1 MGWKLWESI
10 SVSYIQDYFEYIL
23 KNNEEKTESFSIRI
37 CVYKIGNR
45 ITFAKVWNIKID
57 VLFS

>member
-23 KNNEEKTESFSIRI
+23 KNNEEKTENFSIRI
-37 CVYKIGNR
+37 CVYKIETR
-45 ITFAKVWNIKID
+45 ITFAEV
-57 VLFS
+57 